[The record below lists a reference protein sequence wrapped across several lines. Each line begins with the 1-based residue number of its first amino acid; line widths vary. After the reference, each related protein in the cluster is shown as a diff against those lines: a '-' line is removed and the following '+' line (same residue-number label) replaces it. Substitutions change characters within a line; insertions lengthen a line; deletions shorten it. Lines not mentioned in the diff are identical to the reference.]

1 MGLLVASRPARL
13 WLALTENHAGQ
24 RLSVSPLHVP
34 DHIAVALA
42 GAAPTARA
50 LSPNSSAASRS
61 ASRCAG
67 PSKREISSLMMAP
80 PIRLRSDIGGDEAL
94 GLDA

>member
-42 GAAPTARA
+42 GAAPTASAIAQLLCRKSIGLA
-50 LSPNSSAASRS
+50 LRRPVEEGDKLIN
-61 ASRCAG
+61 
-67 PSKREISSLMMAP
+67 
-80 PIRLRSDIGGDEAL
+80 DDEAL